1 MQPFSQNLKY
11 LFGLREIDRH
21 AFAPRLA
28 CTPMELLA
36 WMEGES
42 TPNLQQLLTLSATFQ
57 VSADKLLKQELWRR
71 STADSIKLLVLDV
84 DGVLTDGGIYLT
96 EKGDEIK
103 KFHARDGRGIMTAQ
117 KCGIEVAFLSG
128 GVNTEAIRYRAERL
142 GVKRWFVGKT
152 AKTIILEDW
161 LAESKLDYKQVA
173 YIGDDANDL
182 GVIAKAGLTA
192 CPADAANKNREVVD
206 IVLKTAGGLGCVREF
221 IEEHLCITV
230 D

>member
-1 MQPFSQNLKY
+1 MQPFVDNLKF
-11 LFGLREIDRH
+11 LFALKGLDRH
-21 AFAPRLA
+21 VIAPKLG
-28 CTPMELLA
+28 CTPADLTN
-36 WMEGES
+36 WMDGSAE
-42 TPNLQQLLTLSATFQ
+42 PNLQQLLTLAATFQ
-57 VSADKLLKQELWRR
+57 VSVDRFLKRDLTNRAKAAD
-71 STADSIKLLVLDV
+71 IKLLVLDV

-117 KCGIEVAFLSG
+117 KRGIEVAFLSG
-128 GVNTEAIRYRAERL
+128 GQHSVAVAARAERL
-142 GVKRWFVGKT
+142 GIKRWYVGRT

-161 LAESKLDYKQVA
+161 LATSKLSYDQVA

-192 CPADAANKNREVVD
+192 CPADAATNNRESVD
-206 IVLKTAGGLGCVREF
+206 IILNLSGGQGCVREF
-221 IEEHLCITV
+221 IEEHLGIEV

>member
-1 MQPFSQNLKY
+1 MQPFSQNFKY
-11 LFGLREIDRH
+11 LLGLRELDRH
-21 AFAPRLA
+21 EFAPKLG
-28 CTPMELLA
+28 CTSLELLQ

-42 TPNLQQLLTLSATFQ
+42 TPNLEQLLIIAATFD
-57 VSADKLLKQELWRR
+57 VSADKILKQELWRR
-71 STADSIKLLVLDV
+71 SAATEIKLLVLDV

-117 KCGIEVAFLSG
+117 KNGIEVAFLSG
-128 GVNTEAIRYRAERL
+128 GVNTQAIQHRAERL
-142 GVKRWFVGKT
+142 GVKRWYVGKT
-152 AKTIILEDW
+152 AKTEILESWMSD
-161 LAESKLDYKQVA
+161 SGHNYDQVA

-192 CPADAANKNREVVD
+192 CPADAASKNREAVD
-206 IVLKTAGGLGCVREF
+206 VILKTAGGLGCVREF
-221 IEEHLCITV
+221 IEEHLGITV

>member
-1 MQPFSQNLKY
+1 MQPFVDNLKF
-11 LFGLREIDRH
+11 LFAQKGLDRH
-21 AFAPRLA
+21 VIAPKLN
-28 CTPMELLA
+28 CTPAELQH
-36 WMEGES
+36 WMEGTAE
-42 TPNLQQLLTLSATFQ
+42 PDLQQLLTLAATFQ
-57 VSADKLLKQELWRR
+57 VSVDRFLKRDLTNRAKAAD
-71 STADSIKLLVLDV
+71 IKLLVLDV

-128 GVNTEAIRYRAERL
+128 GQHSVAVEARAERL
-142 GVKRWFVGKT
+142 GIKRWFVGRT
-152 AKTIILEDW
+152 AKTIILEEW
-161 LAESKLDYKQVA
+161 LAASKLSYAQVA

-192 CPADAANKNREVVD
+192 CPADAATNNRESVD
-206 IVLKTAGGLGCVREF
+206 IILNLPGGQGCVREF
-221 IEEHLCITV
+221 IEEHLGIEV

>member
-11 LFGLREIDRH
+11 LFGLGELDRH
-21 AFAPRLA
+21 DFAPRLD
-28 CTPMELLA
+28 CTPLDILQ
-36 WMEGES
+36 WMEGET
-42 TPNLQQLLTLSATFQ
+42 TPNLKQLIIIAETFQ
-57 VSADKLLKQELWRR
+57 VSTDKLLKQELWRR
-71 STADSIKLLVLDV
+71 SAATEIKLLVLDV

-128 GVNTEAIRYRAERL
+128 GVHTEAIRARAERL
-142 GVKRWFVGKT
+142 GVKRWYVGKT
-152 AKTIILEDW
+152 AKTTILEDW
-161 LAESKLDYKQVA
+161 MAESNHQYHQVA

-192 CPADAANKNREVVD
+192 CPSDAANANREAVD
-206 IVLKTAGGLGCVREF
+206 VILKTAGGLGCVREF
-221 IEEHLCITV
+221 IEEHLGITI